1 MVLLFFC
8 RRYLTY
14 FGVCFFLF
22 PSRWEILVFS
32 SCCSSSSMLL
42 WEWSSLANWVSHQ
55 QEKNKTKTHT
65 HTLLHTLCQKRFLN
79 PSITITVTIC
89 GKFPPLFLYPP
100 FLFWPRKD
108 HICMIPFIYIIASSM
123 DSLCPTH
130 FAWVCVGKVL
140 EKRKKGL
147 LGRWNE
153 KQLSDKEVAF
163 GEMLWSSATRWE

>member
-65 HTLLHTLCQKRFLN
+65 HTAPHTLPEKVFESKHHYYSHDLRQI
-79 PSITITVTIC
+79 S
-89 GKFPPLFLYPP
+89 PLFLYPP
-100 FLFWPRKD
+100 FLFWPRKISHLHD
-108 HICMIPFIYIIASSM
+108 PIYLHYCFFNGLTLSNSFCL
-123 DSLCPTH
+123 SLC
-130 FAWVCVGKVL
+130 GKSV
-140 EKRKKGL
+140 RKKKKRTSGKMK
-147 LGRWNE
+147 W
-153 KQLSDKEVAF
+153 KTTF
-163 GEMLWSSATRWE
+163 W

>member
-65 HTLLHTLCQKRFLN
+65 HTAPHTLPEKVFESKHHYYSHDLRQI
-79 PSITITVTIC
+79 S
-89 GKFPPLFLYPP
+89 PLFLYPP